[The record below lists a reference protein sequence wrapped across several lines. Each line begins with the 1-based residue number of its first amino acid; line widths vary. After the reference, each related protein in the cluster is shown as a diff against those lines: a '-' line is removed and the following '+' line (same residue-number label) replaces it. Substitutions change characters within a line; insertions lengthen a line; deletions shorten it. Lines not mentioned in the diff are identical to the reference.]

1 MHAKVRVKAQAN
13 KGSVRFGMANA
24 VARVET
30 IQEVE
35 TNHDVDEGGMK
46 SLEGY
51 FGNLAAVAVNKK
63 SVLNQLVAN
72 NTKLAATNEHLV
84 AIVKKLI
91 NEIKNIE

>member
-1 MHAKVRVKAQAN
+1 
-13 KGSVRFGMANA
+13 MANA

-63 SVLNQLVAN
+63 SVPNQLVAN

-84 AIVKKLI
+84 AIVKKLK
-91 NEIKNIE
+91 NMIKNIE